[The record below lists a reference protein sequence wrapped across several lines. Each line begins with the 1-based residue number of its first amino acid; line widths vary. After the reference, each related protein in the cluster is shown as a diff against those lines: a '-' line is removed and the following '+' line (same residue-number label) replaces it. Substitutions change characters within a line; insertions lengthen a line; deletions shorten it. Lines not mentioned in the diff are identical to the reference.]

1 MLAGGPYRSKWGV
14 IIPSTNV
21 MVEHDF
27 AALCPYGVTVH
38 SGRAYIASPS
48 MASDSEAKTLLDEMD
63 AGFSTALRDVLT
75 TKPDLIVI
83 AMAAEIMRRGVRG
96 GEEFTE
102 QVAQDAGLPV
112 VTGPEAVIAAL
123 RLLNATTI
131 GLLTPYQP
139 ESDELTRSYF
149 EECGFEVVKVN
160 GLRCTSA
167 TDIAEV
173 SSDRIVAGLREL
185 DSQGVSA
192 IVQVGTNL
200 NAVALAAEAERWLG
214 TPTISMNAATVWH
227 ALRRSGITD
236 QRGDAGFLLRDHCPV
251 WQGKAERRPGNQPSA
266 FPGHHSSLAERGEPA
281 PARRGIPG
289 QRCHHR
295 ALRPVHGSIPIRAF
309 QHREVGQLVQDKA
322 ILLAGRRLNGTKPP
336 NAQPGR
342 RVEQQRG
349 MLAVIPVVETCHLAG
364 WHREADHQ
372 EIGGPPGRA

>member
-236 QRGDAGFLLRDHCPV
+236 QRGDAGFLLRDH
-251 WQGKAERRPGNQPSA
+251 
-266 FPGHHSSLAERGEPA
+266 
-281 PARRGIPG
+281 
-289 QRCHHR
+289 
-295 ALRPVHGSIPIRAF
+295 
-309 QHREVGQLVQDKA
+309 
-322 ILLAGRRLNGTKPP
+322 
-336 NAQPGR
+336 
-342 RVEQQRG
+342 
-349 MLAVIPVVETCHLAG
+349 
-364 WHREADHQ
+364 
-372 EIGGPPGRA
+372 